1 MLPDSILLESELEAR
16 RKRFNERNL
25 RKLPT
30 EDIVWMTHFALK
42 KNFLLN
48 LTVAKRQIS
57 GRTMGKIFT
66 FLYLH
71 LCR

>member
-42 KNFLLN
+42 KKFSVELNGGKATNIRKNHGQNFHLLIPAS
-48 LTVAKRQIS
+48 L
-57 GRTMGKIFT
+57 
-66 FLYLH
+66 
-71 LCR
+71 